1 MVTQA
6 QRERKLAELQ
16 IQYTYIA
23 TFPITVE
30 HPVGSGEIVRYEP
43 GDVVPAGEWGAAA
56 ANLMEMGKIER
67 LQVNVSPSGEVV
79 KGTGTDRERT
89 VPALPVYGGD
99 PIVDTE
105 FPLHVGA
112 GWFVLSDGTRLR
124 GKDAAHEAEKGL
136 VK

>member
-6 QRERKLAELQ
+6 QRERNLGDLQ

-30 HPVGSGEIVRYEP
+30 HPIGSGEIVRYEP
-43 GDVVPAGEWGAAA
+43 GDVVPAGEWGGAT
-56 ANLMEMGKIER
+56 ANRVEMGKIER
-67 LQVNVSPSGEVV
+67 LAVNVSPSGEIV
-79 KGTGTDRERT
+79 KAEGTDRERV

-99 PIVDTE
+99 PIVDNE

-112 GWFVLSDGTRLR
+112 GWYVLSDGTRLR
-124 GKDAAHEAEKGL
+124 GKDAAHKAQKELGE
-136 VK
+136 